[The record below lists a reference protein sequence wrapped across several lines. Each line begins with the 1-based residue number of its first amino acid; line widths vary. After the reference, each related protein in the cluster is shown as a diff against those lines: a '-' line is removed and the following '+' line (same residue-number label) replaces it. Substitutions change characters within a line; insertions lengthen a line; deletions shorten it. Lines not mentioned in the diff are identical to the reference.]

1 MFEVWKRTA
10 LFHSPNVETVPMKR
24 PHNRTISFR
33 LKTQRVKT
41 TSEWPIFVDAT
52 PATVSTQLATR
63 RVPNRQ
69 IWLSFTGRGK
79 RMDECRSVV
88 DLHQRDAAFI
98 QPLRLLLEKPDVAH
112 AVGVLTFTAIL
123 LDVSVEFIKRV
134 VELRQSCDTLLS
146 RSKRAL
152 RRNVSD
158 KDHMPAY
165 TYAVATPASVS
176 RISESVTLQPLF
188 QQKRSD
194 VADGE
199 IRTALEN
206 LTADI
211 KIPISRHI
219 ERFAVHPTAIV
230 CFGKFL
236 SENVRSH
243 LSNHFR

>member
-52 PATVSTQLATR
+52 PTTVGTQLTTR

-69 IWLSFTGRGK
+69 IWLSFAGRGK

-88 DLHQRDAAFI
+88 GLHQRDAAFI
-98 QPLRLLLEKPDVAH
+98 QPLRFLLEQPDVAH
-112 AVGVLTFTAIL
+112 AVRILAVTAVLLNASI
-123 LDVSVEFIKRV
+123 EFIERV
-134 VELRQSCDTLLS
+134 VELRQSFDALLS
-146 RSKRAL
+146 WSKRAL

-158 KDHMPAY
+158 KDHELACAH
-165 TYAVATPASVS
+165 AVATPASVP
-176 RISESVTLQPLF
+176 RVNRSVTLQPLF

-194 VADGE
+194 IADGE
-199 IRTALEN
+199 VRTALEN
-206 LTADI
+206 LTANA
-211 KIPISRHI
+211 
-219 ERFAVHPTAIV
+219 E
-230 CFGKFL
+230 
-236 SENVRSH
+236 
-243 LSNHFR
+243 